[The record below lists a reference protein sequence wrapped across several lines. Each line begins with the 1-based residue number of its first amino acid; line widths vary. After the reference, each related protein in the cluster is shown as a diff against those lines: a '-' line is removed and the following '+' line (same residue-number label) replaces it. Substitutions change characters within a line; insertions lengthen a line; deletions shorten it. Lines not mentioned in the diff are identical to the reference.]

1 MRLNR
6 LFRIGLR
13 ILLPIA
19 ILGVGILGFL
29 LLRGIKPELET
40 AIEEPPAYLVAVQV
54 AQREQV
60 RFELSSQGTVKPK
73 TSTSLVSEVAGRVS
87 EISPKFVSGGFF
99 EPDETLVRID
109 PRNYETTLKRAEL
122 ALARARVRVD
132 TERALAGYAA
142 EDWEKFVASNSSNTG
157 PSELTLRKPQLAEV
171 LAEFSAAEAELKQAQ
186 DDLAR
191 TTVHA
196 PYQGLVMETSVDVG
210 QYVGVGTTLARTVS
224 VDYAEVRLPISLN
237 DLEYLTL
244 PERSSSSP
252 VPVQLRATLGGVV
265 SFWDGMIVRTEGVI
279 DTQSRVIHAVAEIK
293 DPYDID
299 STGRELLR
307 FGTYVNA
314 VIQGNDAGNLFMIP
328 RHAVYQG
335 SRVWVVNAD
344 DTIAPKSVTVVRF
357 DDDYAYIKNGLED
370 GDVYCVTPLD
380 RPLPGMKVKINGE

>member
-29 LLRGIKPELET
+29 VLRGIKPELET

-87 EISPKFVSGGFF
+87 EISPKFVPGGFF
-99 EPDETLVRID
+99 ELDETLVRID

-142 EDWEKFVASNSSNTG
+142 EDWEKFVASNDSNAG
-157 PSELTLRKPQLAEV
+157 PSELTLRRPQLAEV

-191 TTVHA
+191 TTVNA
-196 PYQGLVMETSVDVG
+196 PYRGLVMEQSVDVG
-210 QYVGVGTTLARTVS
+210 QYVGVGTPLARTVS

-265 SFWDGMIVRTEGVI
+265 SYWDGMIVRTEGVI

-293 DPYDID
+293 DPYDTA

-307 FGTYVNA
+307 FGTYVHA
-314 VIQGNDAGNLFMIP
+314 VIQGDDAGELFVIP

-344 DTIAPKSVTVVRF
+344 DTIAPKSVIVVRF